1 MKTDGKGGFLL
12 KQINDSIAKKANNEL
27 KESDLTMMQVS
38 ALLTLKKRDNGEMTL
53 KAMEKF
59 FSLSQ
64 PTVAGLIMRMD
75 EKGIVDSF
83 TDKSD
88 RRVKIVRLTQKGE
101 ECLSRASVPMENA
114 ESTLVS
120 GLSDDEVSTLHMKE
134 NLK

>member
-12 KQINDSIAKKANNEL
+12 KQINDSLAKKANNEL

-59 FSLSQ
+59 FSLSR
-64 PTVAGLIMRMD
+64 PTVAGLIMRME

>member
-12 KQINDSIAKKANNEL
+12 KQINDSLAKKANNEL

>member
-12 KQINDSIAKKANNEL
+12 KQINDSLAKKANNEL

-64 PTVAGLIMRMD
+64 PTVAGLIMRME

>member
-1 MKTDGKGGFLL
+1 ML
-12 KQINDSIAKKANNEL
+12 KQINDSLAKKANNEL

-59 FSLSQ
+59 FSLSR
-64 PTVAGLIMRMD
+64 PTVAGLIMRME

>member
-1 MKTDGKGGFLL
+1 ML
-12 KQINDSIAKKANNEL
+12 KQINDSLAKKANNEL

-64 PTVAGLIMRMD
+64 PTVAGLIMRME